1 MADFAEYGDWSG
13 DPLDTV
19 ASFCA
24 ELAAD
29 PDADLS
35 AVPDFAPEET
45 WEDNEP
51 APAAREQACRDWP
64 NVTGSPD
71 ATRPTRPGPTGLRP
85 NLPPKTQGPPT
96 ET

>member
-29 PDADLS
+29 PDA
-35 AVPDFAPEET
+35 
-45 WEDNEP
+45 
-51 APAAREQACRDWP
+51 APAARKQACRNWP

-71 ATRPTRPGPTGLRP
+71 ATRPTRPGPTRLRP